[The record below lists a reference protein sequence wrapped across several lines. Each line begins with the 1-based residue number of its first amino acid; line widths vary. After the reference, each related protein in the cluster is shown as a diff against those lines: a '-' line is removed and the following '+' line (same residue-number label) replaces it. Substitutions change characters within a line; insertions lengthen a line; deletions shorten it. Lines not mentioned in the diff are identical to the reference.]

1 MGRAAGSAPAGVGAP
16 GIGVLGCAA
25 LALVA
30 VLLLTMLPGLVHQ
43 DTWLGLVGGREV
55 ARGGIPGH
63 ETLTIAAHGR
73 PWIDQQW
80 LAQLVMYEL
89 ERLGGIALVGVV
101 SALLVVAAIGG
112 AGLAAQRL
120 GARGRSVGWVAPL
133 AVCGLAV
140 GLEVRTQAYAY
151 PLFVALV
158 YLLAADSRTPS
169 RRVWWC
175 LPLLVLWGN
184 LHGSAVMA
192 AGLVSLR
199 GLVLAWAR
207 RGELTRSVRGW
218 GKPAGLAVGAP
229 LCLLATPYGLSVVS
243 YYRATLFNHDL
254 YRLIG
259 EWRSVTSDTAPAI
272 VFFLIVA
279 AAVVSLIRDRSASTP
294 WDRCA
299 LLALAVGALVA
310 VRNLPWLALGVLVL
324 LPVWTAPLVPAPGL
338 RRRRWGRRPWGRR
351 PWGHRVAVAL
361 AAFAAVWLLEA
372 GVMTFTR
379 SSASLEPRYPPG
391 ALVAVRQVLSAHPAW
406 RVYAD
411 DTYADWL
418 LWALPEVRG
427 RIATDVR
434 FELLSS
440 TQLQAQVRLKFHT
453 GPHWAQAARGYR
465 LLLLDSSASP
475 AAVTGFEH
483 EPGARTIYEHGRAV
497 VIARG

>member
-1 MGRAAGSAPAGVGAP
+1 
-16 GIGVLGCAA
+16 
-25 LALVA
+25 
-30 VLLLTMLPGLVHQ
+30 
-43 DTWLGLVGGREV
+43 
-55 ARGGIPGH
+55 
-63 ETLTIAAHGR
+63 
-73 PWIDQQW
+73 
-80 LAQLVMYEL
+80 
-89 ERLGGIALVGVV
+89 
-101 SALLVVAAIGG
+101 
-112 AGLAAQRL
+112 
-120 GARGRSVGWVAPL
+120 
-133 AVCGLAV
+133 
-140 GLEVRTQAYAY
+140 
-151 PLFVALV
+151 
-158 YLLAADSRTPS
+158 
-169 RRVWWC
+169 
-175 LPLLVLWGN
+175 LLVLWGN

-199 GLVLAWAR
+199 GLVLAWER
-207 RGELTRSVRGW
+207 RWELTRAVRGSA
-218 GKPAGLAVGAP
+218 KPAGLVVGAP

-272 VFFLIVA
+272 VFFAIVA
-279 AAVVSLIRDRSASTP
+279 VAVASLIRDRSASTP

-324 LPVWTAPLVPAPGL
+324 LPVWIEPVVAARRL
-338 RRRRWGRRPWGRR
+338 RRRRFRGGRA
-351 PWGHRVAVAL
+351 VSVAL
-361 AAFAAVWLLEA
+361 AAFAVVWLLEA

-379 SSASLEPRYPPG
+379 SSASLEPRYPAG
-391 ALVAVRQVLSAHPAW
+391 ALAAVRQVLRTHPAW

-411 DTYADWL
+411 DTYSDWL

-440 TQLQAQVRLKFHT
+440 AQLQAQVRLKFHT

-465 LLLLDSSASP
+465 LLVLDSSASP

-483 EPGARTIYEHGRAV
+483 EAGARTIYDHARTV
-497 VIARG
+497 VIVRG